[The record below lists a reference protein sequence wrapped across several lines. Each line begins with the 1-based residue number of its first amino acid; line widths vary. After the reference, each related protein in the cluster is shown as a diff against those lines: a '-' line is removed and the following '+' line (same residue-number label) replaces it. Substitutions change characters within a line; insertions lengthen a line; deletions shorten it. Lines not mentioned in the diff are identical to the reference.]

1 LGGTCR
7 PRRLGCY
14 MVSVLYSV
22 VVWRLS
28 ESFLVVE
35 DEGINQKSSRLSLF
49 WVVLPEEEELNLRL
63 GSSLF
68 LTSRN

>member
-1 LGGTCR
+1 
-7 PRRLGCY
+7 

>member
-1 LGGTCR
+1 
-7 PRRLGCY
+7 

-35 DEGINQKSSRLSLF
+35 DEEINQKSSRLSLF